1 MRDSVRTIV
10 TLQKNILKIDQSS
23 IFYKQL
29 IEKISFKFQE
39 AHMYSNFLKISTIL
53 LLVSIIPVSVGA
65 TGISSQNDSP
75 IKSSNK
81 LLTNHSE
88 NNSYQDY
95 PDRLSSLIEYFE
107 SKDIDL
113 ESLIEN
119 PDFKIYDGIG
129 NKFRRSAERKIGTL
143 EDYQR
148 VLGFDDKK
156 RRIGKFMETHST
168 DLQEAEKT
176 YDIPKYVIAAII
188 GIESDFGQNI
198 GSYNPL
204 NVYVSMYTEDYRAD
218 FAKAQLEEL
227 LIFTKRNN
235 IDVFELKS
243 SYAGAMSYGQFI
255 PYSINHWFVGD
266 DIFDMKNN
274 IHSIANYLAHFHEIT
289 GSLEG
294 AVYRYNP
301 SSLYRDA
308 VLALADEAEKEYKK
322 ISTSESD

>member
-1 MRDSVRTIV
+1 MQSPTITV
-10 TLQKNILKIDQSS
+10 LLSLFLANVLLINPSTLKEGQSS
-23 IFYKQL
+23 QL
-29 IEKISFKFQE
+29 FE
-39 AHMYSNFLKISTIL
+39 ISTTN
-53 LLVSIIPVSVGA
+53 SIKKNKNR
-65 TGISSQNDSP
+65 SSTQVYP
-75 IKSSNK
+75 AR
-81 LLTNHSE
+81 LTA
-88 NNSYQDY
+88 
-95 PDRLSSLIEYFE
+95 LIEYFE
-107 SKDIDL
+107 SKNLDL
-113 ESLIEN
+113 KSLIDDPNFE
-119 PDFKIYDGIG
+119 IYDGIG
-129 NKFRRSAERKIGTL
+129 DRFKKSAEKKIGSL

-156 RRIGKFMETHST
+156 RRIGDFMSTHSKS
-168 DLQEAEKT
+168 LEEAEST
-176 YDIPKYVIAAII
+176 YNIPKYVIAAII
-188 GIESDFGQNI
+188 GIESDFGKNI
-198 GSYNPL
+198 GRYNPL

-227 LIFTKRNN
+227 LVFAKRNN

-266 DIFDMKNN
+266 DIFDMNNN

-308 VLALADEAEKEYKK
+308 VLALADAAEQEVTK
-322 ISTSESD
+322 TSGGSK

>member
-1 MRDSVRTIV
+1 M
-10 TLQKNILKIDQSS
+10 LHHPL
-23 IFYKQL
+23 
-29 IEKISFKFQE
+29 
-39 AHMYSNFLKISTIL
+39 TIL
-53 LLVSIIPVSVGA
+53 LLTFIAQFLVLQP
-65 TGISSQNDSP
+65 TLE
-75 IKSSNK
+75 K
-81 LLTNHSE
+81 LDKPAPSMTIHSHNNHAEQVYPERLT
-88 NNSYQDY
+88 
-95 PDRLSSLIEYFE
+95 SLTEYFD

-113 ESLIEN
+113 ASLLDDPNFE
-119 PDFKIYDGIG
+119 IYDGIG
-129 NKFRRSAERKIGTL
+129 DRFRKSAERKIGSL
-143 EDYQR
+143 EDYKR
-148 VLGFDDKK
+148 ILGFDDKK
-156 RRIGKFMETHST
+156 RRIDDFMTLHANA
-168 DLQEAEKT
+168 LQEAEET

-227 LIFTKRNN
+227 LLFTSRNN

-266 DIFDMKNN
+266 DIFDMENN
-274 IHSIANYLAHFHEIT
+274 IHSIANYLAHFYEVT

-308 VLALADEAEKEYKK
+308 VLALADEAEQAY
-322 ISTSESD
+322 SASE

>member
-1 MRDSVRTIV
+1 MHFQTTTVAVFLFLTHMLLVNPSNIKQGESFSQFHNPTI
-10 TLQKNILKIDQSS
+10 D
-23 IFYKQL
+23 
-29 IEKISFKFQE
+29 SFKTNNE
-39 AHMYSNFLKISTIL
+39 S
-53 LLVSIIPVSVGA
+53 
-65 TGISSQNDSP
+65 SSQV
-75 IKSSNK
+75 
-81 LLTNHSE
+81 
-88 NNSYQDY
+88 Y
-95 PDRLSSLIEYFE
+95 PDRLTSLIEYFE
-107 SKDIDL
+107 SKDLDL
-113 ESLIEN
+113 KSLVKDPKFE
-119 PDFKIYDGIG
+119 IYDSIG
-129 NKFRRSAERKIGTL
+129 NRFRRSAEKKIGTL
-143 EDYQR
+143 EEYQR
-148 VLGFDDKK
+148 VLGFEDKK
-156 RRIGKFMETHST
+156 RRIGDFMSMYSSSLQDAEST
-168 DLQEAEKT
+168 
-176 YDIPKYVIAAII
+176 YNIPKYVIAAII
-188 GIESDFGQNI
+188 GIESDFGKNI

-255 PYSINHWFVGD
+255 PYSINRWFVGD

-308 VLALADEAEKEYKK
+308 VLALANAAEQEHSSK
-322 ISTSESD
+322 TSGSK